1 VREDKLDVRNVLWWN
16 ALPRRTDTGVRD
28 GGEVGAGAVGR
39 DSNRLPERPERATQ
53 DEVRAACGCRPWDV
67 SDVIYVLKERP
78 LNLAGPGADRREMG
92 VESSEFVAADR
103 SELVEEIVSELQ
115 TRGVPS
121 GAWLLDLAKV
131 RQSLREADNLMRR
144 LEDAIIR
151 SSAAAP
157 LDEL

>member
-1 VREDKLDVRNVLWWN
+1 MSQMSSGGTPYPVERIRVVQDEKGGSRC
-16 ALPRRTDTGVRD
+16 RRTGWHRP
-28 GGEVGAGAVGR
+28 
-39 DSNRLPERPERATQ
+39 PERPERATQ

-67 SDVIYVLKERP
+67 SDVMYVLKKGA

-92 VESSEFVAADR
+92 VEWSEFVAADR
-103 SELVEEIVSELQ
+103 SELVEEIVSELE